1 MFIWEPQL
9 ILLLWATCGQA
20 SAHTTLG
27 ISISLN
33 SENFYIE
40 LIIRRNPYPRNGLRN
55 IQVHVCIFFI
65 IIIIIFVFALFEVPW
80 PVGSLGSMNQKCRL
94 GGGFSFGVHILFNFA
109 YFKPSW
115 GSKLRN
121 RNKNDNKILLAY

>member
-1 MFIWEPQL
+1 M
-9 ILLLWATCGQA
+9 ACGFPGVYE
-20 SAHTTLG
+20 LEMPV
-27 ISISLN
+27 SL
-33 SENFYIE
+33 F
-40 LIIRRNPYPRNGLRN
+40 LR
-55 IQVHVCIFFI
+55 QSFT
-65 IIIIIFVFALFEVPW
+65 
-80 PVGSLGSMNQKCRL
+80 QRL